1 MNKAELAA
9 YLKRETER
17 FTTVYGG
24 EIVTHAAKAPVDDL
38 RQSLKKRCET
48 RKKPANL
55 VEDEFNQYLTKLKD
69 GTYRPTLSPSE
80 DLWDERNW

>member
-1 MNKAELAA
+1 MTKAELAQ

-24 EIVTHAAKAPVDDL
+24 EIVTHAPKAPVDDL

-55 VEDEFNQYLTKLKD
+55 VEEGFDQYMQKLKD
-69 GTYRPTLSPSE
+69 GTYRPEYRPSE
-80 DLWDERNW
+80 DLWDF